1 MMFGNLSKLGG
12 YAGDDSALI
21 NILDREPRK
30 STAVGIPF
38 RPPSKEVQM
47 LRKIVDRLESKKRFD
62 H

>member
-1 MMFGNLSKLGG
+1 MFGNLSKMGG

-21 NILDREPRK
+21 NILEREPRK
-30 STAVGIPF
+30 STVVGIPLK
-38 RPPSKEVQM
+38 PPSGEVQT

>member
-1 MMFGNLSKLGG
+1 MGG

-21 NILDREPRK
+21 NILERDPRK
-30 STAVGIPF
+30 STVVGIPF
-38 RPPSKEVQM
+38 KPQSEEVQA